1 KKVKKTHNEKSK
13 QPKTNQKLVKQVIK
27 NKPRMEDEAETSAV
41 DKNNKVRALGHVII
55 TSMNSNSI
63 SNRTD
68 NDLGSNSELDIDVEA
83 IKQLNSNELSID
95 DISGDDVKK
104 EKKSKCKTITKGEE
118 QQKAN
123 IKKIFSGD
131 NNIANI
137 DDNIEIHFKKNNV
150 KIIEK
155 NNEKNFHLHKSDI
168 YNNDQY
174 LSDVNNSIQMH
185 KKRSK
190 INIGEV
196 DNKKIK

>member
-1 KKVKKTHNEKSK
+1 KKTHNKKSK

-27 NKPRMEDEAETSAV
+27 NITRMEDEAETSAV
-41 DKNNKVRALGHVII
+41 DKNNKYRASGHVII
-55 TSMNSNSI
+55 TSMNSTSI
-63 SNRTD
+63 SNMND
-68 NDLGSNSELDIDVEA
+68 NGIRSNSELDIVAEA
-83 IKQLNSNELSID
+83 IKQQNSNELSNVN
-95 DISGDDVKK
+95 ISGDDVKK
-104 EKKSKCKTITKGEE
+104 EKKSKYKTITKGEE

-123 IKKIFSGD
+123 IKKIFAD
-131 NNIANI
+131 DKNIVNS

-150 KIIEK
+150 KDIEI

-168 YNNDQY
+168 NNNDQY